1 MHLLRECSV
10 SHTAD
15 VNGYIIS
22 TFDLSHKGCSGSA
35 KPTQR
40 QIASLEVVK
49 AAVSANGALPAKQLI
64 DQTKALSGL
73 ECSRRMAYR
82 ARDVIVESCNGDYLI
97 GFQRME
103 SLLQLF
109 CEKNSG
115 STFDVQFDSDNRFQ
129 RAFLS
134 HPYAGLH
141 FKYGQQI
148 VGVDGTFMK
157 HGLYDSTMLL
167 LVGRTGNNNN
177 VTIAVGLCNSEN
189 GQNCAWFIQ
198 HCITSGLSQ
207 LSIPVFIDRGT
218 SLISALEGAQFL
230 NIFYCTRHILGNVK
244 SIFRGLVTSDIERL
258 VWALQASE
266 SEEEYEARLVAL
278 GVTHPTIADYLKSIP
293 VERWV
298 LYCNLSKTKLY
309 GWRTTNF
316 VESQNRAAL
325 EIRQQHP
332 FTVFNETMERW
343 MVDRF
348 KCDQDVDHG
357 RQKAIKLLHT
367 RLHYLRSK
375 KLLPVIIVWLQAILT
390 LRLLSILDMHPHPGD
405 ASMLMLKFAPVR
417 LWAST
422 ASNVV
427 IL

>member
-1 MHLLRECSV
+1 M
-10 SHTAD
+10 
-15 VNGYIIS
+15 
-22 TFDLSHKGCSGSA
+22 
-35 KPTQR
+35 
-40 QIASLEVVK
+40 
-49 AAVSANGALPAKQLI
+49 
-64 DQTKALSGL
+64 
-73 ECSRRMAYR
+73 
-82 ARDVIVESCNGDYLI
+82 
-97 GFQRME
+97 
-103 SLLQLF
+103 
-109 CEKNSG
+109 
-115 STFDVQFDSDNRFQ
+115 
-129 RAFLS
+129 
-134 HPYAGLH
+134 
-141 FKYGQQI
+141 
-148 VGVDGTFMK
+148 GVDGTFMK

-167 LVGRTGNNNN
+167 LVGNNNN

-258 VWALQASE
+258 VWALQASD

-316 VESQNRAAL
+316 VESQNSAAL

-332 FTVFNETMERW
+332 FTVFSKTIERW

-348 KCDQDVDHG
+348 KCDQDVASWKTKSYKVTPYATTLLEEHE
-357 RQKAIKLLHT
+357 AIVGYYSVAPSTPDVAFVIDT
-367 RLHYLRSK
+367 RHASSSRRR
-375 KLLPVIIVWLQAILT
+375 VDV
-390 LRLLSILDMHPHPGD
+390 D
-405 ASMLMLKFAPVR
+405 AKVCTCSFMGQYGIPCRHFIAALKFFGHQSELYSAFASCYLVDEYHRGYGASSGSIELVLPEDISCLKER
-417 LWAST
+417 LPPMKKTNKGRPKRKRIASQREF
-422 ASNVV
+422 
-427 IL
+427 